1 MKTDNEVHLMNR
13 ERHRGKTQV
22 QAAARAGMHPN
33 TARKYERAGQLP
45 SQLRQPRTYRTRP
58 DPFAADWPWVQAHLE
73 RDSAIQAQTLF
84 ALLVDQ
90 HPERYQSGQL
100 RTLQR
105 RIAHWRAQ
113 HGPDQEVMFAQ
124 VHHPGDDAQSDFTHM
139 ADLAITIAHQVF
151 AHLLYHVVLTY
162 SNIEAVQICF
172 SESFESLAEGI
183 EAGLWQIGGVPAR
196 HRTDNLS
203 AAVYQ
208 LESAGRK
215 AFTPRYLA
223 LMAHYGMQPT
233 TNTAGVAHENGDV
246 EQAHYRFK
254 QAVDQALRVRGS
266 RDFAD
271 RASYARWL
279 HELVRQRNLT
289 RQARWVEEQAVLRPL
304 PISPLN
310 PCQELRVAVSRFST
324 IRVLRNTYSVPA
336 RLIGSTLTVR
346 VRAEQLDLY
355 LGSSPVLS
363 LPRLRGQQQHQ
374 IDYRHLIGSLVRK
387 PGAFAQYRYHDALF
401 PSLVFRQTYDAL
413 GRSHPTTADREY
425 VQLLYLAATTSELEI
440 ETALSLLLDAE
451 QIPTVTATRALVRAP
466 HLPLAPLLSAPALDL
481 QQYDQLLGG
490 AVAA

>member
-1 MKTDNEVHLMNR
+1 L
-13 ERHRGKTQV
+13 
-22 QAAARAGMHPN
+22 
-33 TARKYERAGQLP
+33 
-45 SQLRQPRTYRTRP
+45 

-84 ALLVDQ
+84 ALLVEQ

-105 RIAHWRAQ
+105 RIAHWRAL

-124 VHHPGDDAQSDFTHM
+124 IHHPGERAESDFTHM
-139 ADLAITIAHQVF
+139 TDLGVTVANQPF
-151 AHLLYHVVLTY
+151 PHLLYHVVLTY

-183 EAGLWQIGGVPAR
+183 EAGLWQIGGVPAT

-233 TNTAGVAHENGDV
+233 TNNAGVAHENGDV
-246 EQAHYRFK
+246 EQAHHRFK

-289 RQARWVEEQAVLRPL
+289 RQARWVEEQAALRPL
-304 PISPLN
+304 PVSPLN
-310 PCQELRVAVSRFST
+310 PCQEVRVVVSRFSI

-355 LGSSPVLS
+355 LGSSPLLS

-413 GRSHPTTADREY
+413 GRSHPATADREY
-425 VQLLYLAATTSELEI
+425 VQLLYLAATTSEVEI
-440 ETALSLLLDAE
+440 ETALSLLLDAG
-451 QIPTVTATRALVRAP
+451 QTPTVTATRALIRAP
-466 HLPLAPLLSAPALDL
+466 QLPVTPVLHTPALDL

>member
-1 MKTDNEVHLMNR
+1 MKTDNEVQIMNR
-13 ERHRGKTQV
+13 ERRKGKTQE

-33 TARKYERAGQLP
+33 TVRKYERAGQLP
-45 SQLRQPRTYRTRP
+45 SQLRQPRTYRTRS

-84 ALLVDQ
+84 ALLVEQ

-105 RIAHWRAQ
+105 RIAHWRLQ
-113 HGPDQEVMFAQ
+113 HGPEHEVMFAQ
-124 VHHPGDDAQSDFTHM
+124 VHHPGHAAQSDFTHM
-139 ADLAITIAHQVF
+139 SDLAITVANQMF

-162 SNIEAVQICF
+162 SNSEAVQICF

-183 EAGLWQIGGVPAR
+183 EAGLWQIGGVPTT

-215 AFTPRYLA
+215 AFTARYLA

-233 TNTAGVAHENGDV
+233 TNNAGVAHENGDV

-289 RQARWVEEQAVLRPL
+289 RQARWVEERAALRPL
-304 PISPLN
+304 PVSPLN
-310 PCQELRVAVSRFST
+310 PCQEVRVAVSRFST

-355 LGSSPVLS
+355 LGSSQLLS

-413 GRSHPTTADREY
+413 GRSHPATADREY
-425 VQLLYLAATTSELEI
+425 VQLLHLAATTSEVEI
-440 ETALSLLLDAE
+440 ETALSLLLDAG
-451 QIPTVTATRALVRAP
+451 QTPTVTATRALIRAP
-466 HLPLAPLLSAPALDL
+466 HLPVAPQVDAPTLDL
-481 QQYDQLLGG
+481 RQYDQLLGG
-490 AVAA
+490 VVAA

>member
-1 MKTDNEVHLMNR
+1 MKTDNEVQIMNH
-13 ERHRGKTQV
+13 ERRKGKTQE

-33 TARKYERAGQLP
+33 TARKYARAGQLP
-45 SQLRQPRTYRTRP
+45 SQLRQPRTYRTRS

-84 ALLVDQ
+84 ALLVEQ
-90 HPERYQSGQL
+90 HPERYQAGQL

-124 VHHPGDDAQSDFTHM
+124 VHQPGRAAQSDFTHM
-139 ADLAITIAHQVF
+139 TDLVITIAHQLF

-183 EAGLWQIGGVPAR
+183 EAGLWQIGGVPTT

-304 PISPLN
+304 PVSPLN

-355 LGSSPVLS
+355 LGSSQLLS

-413 GRSHPTTADREY
+413 GRSHPATADREY

-440 ETALSLLLDAE
+440 ETALGLLLDAG
-451 QIPTVTATRALVRAP
+451 QLPTVTATRALVRAP
-466 HLPLAPLLSAPALDL
+466 HLPLAPHLSAPALDL